1 MPRDELPKATQNAI
15 AKTVDTA
22 FVKLTAL
29 QAEQFD
35 AIQHSLELLQ
45 RQVDVLNERVAV
57 LTDRFIKH
65 LENHE

>member
-1 MPRDELPKATQNAI
+1 MPRDELPIVTQNAI

-22 FVKLTAL
+22 FIKLSAL

-35 AIQHSLELLQ
+35 ALQHSLTLLQ
-45 RQVDVLNERVAV
+45 REIDVLNERVAV

-65 LENHE
+65 LEDHE